1 MTTPVVKL
9 KRSAVSGKVPL
20 PADLA
25 FGEIAINYFD
35 GVIYYKKPDNTIG
48 VLSGGGGGGGSG
60 GTVLRSTFETT
71 VSEVTQSTFTLP
83 SGYTPVY
90 LDVILNGVVL
100 NAADYTATDGSTVT
114 LNEAAFAGDTLRFIA
129 YNSAEILNVYTKAET
144 DYLIEQIATDKAI
157 VMAIA
162 LG

>member
-90 LDVILNGVVL
+90 LDVILNGV
-100 NAADYTATDGSTVT
+100 Y
-114 LNEAAFAGDTLRFIA
+114 
-129 YNSAEILNVYTKAET
+129 
-144 DYLIEQIATDKAI
+144 
-157 VMAIA
+157 
-162 LG
+162 